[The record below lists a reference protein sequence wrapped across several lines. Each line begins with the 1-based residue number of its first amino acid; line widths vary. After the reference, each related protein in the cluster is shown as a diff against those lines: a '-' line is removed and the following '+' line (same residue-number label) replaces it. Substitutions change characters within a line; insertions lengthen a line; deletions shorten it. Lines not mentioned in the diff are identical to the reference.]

1 MGKQIEYEV
10 LREEILCSTQV
21 VKNYRSL
28 LYSIVVAA
36 LAFAFD
42 KNEAI
47 LFLVPFIA
55 IIPIYLLAMHQ
66 IDSTWKDKKLPQFS
80 KKFLFCMFEYKKEGE
95 MIITV
100 KGILSTI
107 ALLLLGAIIFIY
119 LLL

>member
-21 VKNYRSL
+21 IKNYRSL

-66 IDSTWKDKKLPQFS
+66 IDST
-80 KKFLFCMFEYKKEGE
+80 
-95 MIITV
+95 
-100 KGILSTI
+100 
-107 ALLLLGAIIFIY
+107 
-119 LLL
+119 